1 MRLKMDKDLDL
12 IEDDFQEDISDDFSE
27 DLDFLDED

>member
-1 MRLKMDKDLDL
+1 MDKDLDL